1 MDGERMIKLLLPARS
16 GAREGDRT
24 RGRKAALFRDIKC
37 VKMDFEKKKEAEK
50 KSEEKSK
57 SP

>member
-1 MDGERMIKLLLPARS
+1 MIKLLLPARS